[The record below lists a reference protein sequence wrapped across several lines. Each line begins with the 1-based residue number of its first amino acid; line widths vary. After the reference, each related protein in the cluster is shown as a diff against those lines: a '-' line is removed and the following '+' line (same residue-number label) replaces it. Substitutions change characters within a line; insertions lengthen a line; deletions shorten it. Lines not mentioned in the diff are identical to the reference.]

1 MPITTPA
8 EAQAANDAA
17 TDDLSISPEETSTLP
32 VETLERIPMTDVR
45 VSMTRV
51 VIAWG
56 FGMAFMNL
64 TSGAV
69 YTAFAREIGAS
80 NTIMGILAAALPVM
94 GFLQVWGAYLVER
107 RRRRKQ
113 QMLIAGLLSRSLWV
127 GAALSP
133 LIAQAFPESIP
144 KEWVLWIVVST
155 VLVSSV
161 CQAFSSP
168 AFFSWMAD
176 LVPSRVRSTFFA
188 RRMQMGT
195 FVALFTSTAGG
206 LVADF
211 YPSLTIYCL
220 ILALAGVCG
229 MLDILFFI
237 GVREPRKVFSSPD
250 VDQALDE
257 LARDLPSPMD
267 SIREPMRDPS
277 VRRFLMFVSLLMV
290 GYALQGPFLWL
301 HCLENLKMNKTVT
314 GLILNGAP
322 LLAMAITSRFW
333 GDVTRRHGNRP
344 VMRLASIGL
353 MVIPLGWIFS
363 TDESAILLGVLLFLS
378 GILAGALD
386 LSNMNLITGL
396 APHVP
401 RSTMTAV
408 FSIAAGTSFAVASVA
423 GGRIADWL
431 EHWEIHILGH
441 TYLNYHVLFVL
452 SMLVRVV
459 NAVCIAPRLREP
471 EATST
476 RGVVRDLFPQ
486 IVEGLSARITRPFGT
501 RGD

>member
-1 MPITTPA
+1 MPLTAP
-8 EAQAANDAA
+8 AA
-17 TDDLSISPEETSTLP
+17 TESVPDEESALP
-32 VETLERIPMTDVR
+32 DNPSALPTETIERIPVADVR
-45 VSMTRV
+45 VSMSRV
-51 VIAWG
+51 IVAWG

-69 YTAFAREIGAS
+69 YTSFARSIGAT
-80 NTIMGILAAALPVM
+80 NTIMGVLAAALPVM

-107 RRRRKQ
+107 RRQRKQ
-113 QMLIAGLLSRSLWV
+113 QMMIAGLLSRTLWV

-133 LIAQAFPESIP
+133 LVAQAFPDTIP
-144 KEWVLWIVVST
+144 KDWVLWIVVGT

-168 AFFSWMAD
+168 AFFSWMTD
-176 LVPSRVRSTFFA
+176 LVPARVRSTFFA

-206 LVADF
+206 LIADR
-211 YPSLTIYCL
+211 YPSLTVYCL

-237 GVREPRKVFSSPD
+237 GVREPKKTFSSPD

-257 LARDLPSPMD
+257 LARDLPSPLD
-267 SIREPMRDPS
+267 SIREPLSDPS
-277 VRRFLMFVSLLMV
+277 VRRFLMFVSLLMA

-301 HCLENLKMNKTVT
+301 HCLENLRMNKTTT

-322 LLAMAITSRFW
+322 LLAMAVTSRFW
-333 GDVTRRHGNRP
+333 GDVTRRHGSRP
-344 VMRLASIGL
+344 VMRLASLGL
-353 MVIPLGWIFS
+353 MIIPLGWIFS

-378 GILAGALD
+378 GILACAIE
-386 LSNMNLITGL
+386 LSNVNLITGL

-408 FSIAAGTSFAVASVA
+408 FSIAAGTSFALASIV
-423 GGRIADWL
+423 GGRIADAL
-431 EHWEIHILGH
+431 DGWEIHILGH
-441 TYLNYHVLFVL
+441 TYLNYHVLFAC
-452 SMLVRVV
+452 SMLVRVI
-459 NAVCIAPRLREP
+459 NALFIAPRLHEP

-476 RGVVRDLFPQ
+476 RDVVRDLFPQ
-486 IVEGLSARITRPFGT
+486 IAEGLSARITRPFGT
-501 RGD
+501 RGE